1 MYGSSRD
8 VEFVFRDLLRANV
21 DITLFKRIVKVTFIL
36 YGTNAD
42 YERVLSEINQCW
54 IDVKAQMQ
62 VYTVEAL
69 MKVRNNIDQ
78 TCLEFFEIIKN
89 DVTLLENF
97 CSSEKYDPKSSP
109 PVGVEWMYCNKIV
122 RL

>member
-1 MYGSSRD
+1 
-8 VEFVFRDLLRANV
+8 
-21 DITLFKRIVKVTFIL
+21 
-36 YGTNAD
+36 
-42 YERVLSEINQCW
+42 
-54 IDVKAQMQ
+54 VKAQMQ

-109 PVGVEWMYCNKIV
+109 PVGVE
-122 RL
+122 